1 LSSLLTKKQD
11 TKMAQNID
19 NKQDARTHLLGKLSV
34 GAVSGWRYFSSQK
47 PKLNSDLEIVW
58 SDGTEDIFRWIKP
71 NIEQL
76 DFDIDCRPIKWRY
89 ACR

>member
-1 LSSLLTKKQD
+1 METETSLKNETP
-11 TKMAQNID
+11 AY
-19 NKQDARTHLLGKLSV
+19 GKT
-34 GAVSGWRYFSSQK
+34 AVSGWRYFSSQK

-71 NIEQL
+71 NIEQI

>member
-1 LSSLLTKKQD
+1 MS
-11 TKMAQNID
+11 
-19 NKQDARTHLLGKLSV
+19 NKKLSNEAETPALNK

-71 NIEQL
+71 NIEQI

-89 ACR
+89 ACRYY

>member
-1 LSSLLTKKQD
+1 MEKDDALKGFFKECEDYDKKKSLSF
-11 TKMAQNID
+11 
-19 NKQDARTHLLGKLSV
+19 
-34 GAVSGWRYFSSQK
+34 VSGWRYFSSQK

-71 NIEQL
+71 NIEQI